1 MSGSFP
7 IAFESQKWEQEWGK
21 YYIHYGKTRR
31 EIDLTNKRFTDG
43 GMLANFPLKYLD
55 NERMRP
61 KYFAHPRIYKAEGS
75 ETETILIGMGSS
87 FVETEDE
94 EKAER
99 I

>member
-1 MSGSFP
+1 MSSSFP
-7 IAFESQKWEQEWGK
+7 IAFESQKWEEKWGK

-31 EIDLTNKRFTDG
+31 EIDLKGKRFTDG

-75 ETETILIGMGSS
+75 ETETILIGIGLKY
-87 FVETEDE
+87 TPQEDE
-94 EKAER
+94 VKA
-99 I
+99 